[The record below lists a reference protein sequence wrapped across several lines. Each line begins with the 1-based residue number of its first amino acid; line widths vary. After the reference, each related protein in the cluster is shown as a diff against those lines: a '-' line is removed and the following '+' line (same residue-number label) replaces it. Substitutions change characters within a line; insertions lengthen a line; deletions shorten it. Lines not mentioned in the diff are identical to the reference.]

1 MYAFLH
7 MACKIIC
14 FGDLKEEK
22 EKNQRSC
29 WHTIRFLGEQPET
42 WTYEH
47 FWGDSQYE
55 EDKYLELPCACLG
68 IHAGRCQKKNK
79 KRRRD
84 RFTVIGVVC
93 SLFAVTPMKK
103 VCLVSFW
110 LLQFLS
116 E

>member
-55 EDKYLELPCACLG
+55 EDKYLELPCACLR
-68 IHAGRCQKKNK
+68 IHAGRCQKKK
-79 KRRRD
+79 KKEEGID
-84 RFTVIGVVC
+84 SP
-93 SLFAVTPMKK
+93 SLAPCAA
-103 VCLVSFW
+103 CLPLRQWRKYV
-110 LLQFLS
+110 
-116 E
+116 